1 MSLIDIVKAFIPLII
16 IIVLLYG
23 VLLLVKKYGTS
34 FKGNKYSVV
43 PIKVLSSQMI
53 MPKKFISIVRVEDK
67 LLVLGVSDNS
77 ITLLKELEPSEEAEE
92 IPNHQKNDNNFLD
105 LLRKNLGLR

>member
-1 MSLIDIVKAFIPLII
+1 
-16 IIVLLYG
+16 
-23 VLLLVKKYGTS
+23 
-34 FKGNKYSVV
+34 
-43 PIKVLSSQMI
+43 MI
-53 MPKKFISIVRVEDK
+53 MPKKFISIVRVKDK

-92 IPNHQKNDNNFLD
+92 IPNNQKNDNNFLD